1 MLIMATMVDFKGL
14 HKNVIRVNEARQR
27 VSNVIQQNAWNGNQ
41 SCDIQ
46 KAMSIVGATAY
57 EQGRIRQEL
66 ADAGFTLNGTMVNLT
81 D

>member
-1 MLIMATMVDFKGL
+1 MATMVDYKEL
-14 HKNVIRVNEARQR
+14 HKNVIRMNEARQR

-46 KAMSIVGATAY
+46 TAMSIVGATAY
-57 EQGRIRQEL
+57 EQGMIRKEL
-66 ADAGFTLNGTMVNLT
+66 AAAGFTLNGTMVNLT

>member
-1 MLIMATMVDFKGL
+1 MATMVDFKGL
-14 HKNVIRVNEARQR
+14 HKSVIRVNEARQR

-46 KAMSIVGATAY
+46 TAMSIVGATAY

>member
-1 MLIMATMVDFKGL
+1 M
-14 HKNVIRVNEARQR
+14 
-27 VSNVIQQNAWNGNQ
+27 SNVIQQNAWNGNQ

-46 KAMSIVGATAY
+46 KAMSIVGPAAY

-66 ADAGFTLNGTMVNLT
+66 ADAGFTLNGIMVNLT

>member
-1 MLIMATMVDFKGL
+1 MATMVDYKEL
-14 HKNVIRVNEARQR
+14 HKNVIRMNEARQR

-46 KAMSIVGATAY
+46 TAMSIVGATAY
-57 EQGRIRQEL
+57 EQRMIRQEL
-66 ADAGFTLNGTMVNLT
+66 AAAGFTLNGTMVNLT

>member
-1 MLIMATMVDFKGL
+1 MATMVDFKGL

-57 EQGRIRQEL
+57 EQGRIRP
-66 ADAGFTLNGTMVNLT
+66 GTCRCWFHSEWHYG
-81 D
+81 

>member
-1 MLIMATMVDFKGL
+1 MVTMVDFKEL

-46 KAMSIVGATAY
+46 TAMSIVGATAY

>member
-1 MLIMATMVDFKGL
+1 MVTMVDFKGL
-14 HKNVIRVNEARQR
+14 HKNVIRMNEARQR
-27 VSNVIQQNAWNGNQ
+27 VFIQQNAWNGNQ

-46 KAMSIVGATAY
+46 TAMSIVGATAY

>member
-1 MLIMATMVDFKGL
+1 MVKMVDYKEL

>member
-1 MLIMATMVDFKGL
+1 MATMVDYKEL

-46 KAMSIVGATAY
+46 KAMNIVGATAY

-66 ADAGFTLNGTMVNLT
+66 AEAGFTLNGTMVNLT

>member
-1 MLIMATMVDFKGL
+1 MATMVDYKEL

-57 EQGRIRQEL
+57 EQGRIRKEL
-66 ADAGFTLNGTMVNLT
+66 AEAGFTLNGTMVNLT